1 MSTKISLVMPCYNGI
16 KYIAQAVES
25 VLAQSMGDW
34 QLFISDDGSNDGT
47 VEYLRSL
54 HDPRIEV
61 HFQPKNLGIFGNL
74 NFLFARVASPL
85 TQILCQDD
93 FLIGPDALQKVLD
106 AWQPLPPDIAFMRSN
121 YGSGGVGL
129 VALEQT
135 TLPLVIPPQDS
146 DFYFFIFGC
155 LPGNLSNVSVRT
167 KVIEQ
172 MGWYRTDL
180 PYFGDYEF
188 WSRTGRLL
196 PWALNR
202 AQISQ
207 VRSHSEQAS
216 RTLNKR
222 GEVLPQVG
230 FVIHGLLEQLRAQGH
245 PLFDLR
251 LYATANYVVRH
262 MDSGLMQGLKG
273 HGWVYLRR
281 VNQEFFAGRRFLGPA
296 ASWLVYAM
304 TGGGRFF
311 LPSLAKRLIE
321 RRRRAAPPQAA
332 PRS

>member
-1 MSTKISLVMPCYNGI
+1 MSPQICLVMPCYNGM

-25 VLAQSMGDW
+25 VVAQSFRDW
-34 QLFISDDGSNDGT
+34 RLIISDDGSNDGT
-47 VEYLRSL
+47 IQYLESL
-54 HDPRIEV
+54 RDPRIEV

-74 NFLFARVASPL
+74 NFLFARVTSPL

-93 FLIGPDALQKVLD
+93 FLTGPDALQMILET
-106 AWQPLPPDIAFMRSN
+106 WRNLPPEIAFVRSN
-121 YGSGGVGL
+121 YGSDGSGL
-129 VALEQT
+129 FGLEQS
-135 TLPLVIPPQDS
+135 TLPPIISAKDS

-167 KVIEQ
+167 KVVEQ

-188 WSRTGRLL
+188 WSRTGRTR
-196 PWALNR
+196 PWALSR
-202 AQISQ
+202 SHVSQ

-222 GEVLPQVG
+222 GEVLPQVW

-245 PLFDLR
+245 NLFDLR
-251 LYATANYVVRH
+251 LYATGNYVVRH
-262 MDSGLMQGLKG
+262 MDAGLTQGLKG
-273 HGWVYLRR
+273 RGWGYLRR
-281 VNQEFFAGRRFLGPA
+281 VNQEFFGRRRFLGRG
-296 ASWLVYAM
+296 ASWLIYAM

-311 LPSLAKRLIE
+311 LPALAKRLIA
-321 RRRRAAPPQAA
+321 RRQAA
-332 PRS
+332 VRHQSAL